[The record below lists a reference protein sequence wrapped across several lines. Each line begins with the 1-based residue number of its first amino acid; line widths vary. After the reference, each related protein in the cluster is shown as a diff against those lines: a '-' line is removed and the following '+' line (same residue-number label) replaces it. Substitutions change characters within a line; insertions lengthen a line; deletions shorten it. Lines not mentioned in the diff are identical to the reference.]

1 MSINELFGKELKVIN
16 TGLSSFA
23 ENLKHSGVPTVQ
35 MDWKPPVNVDPK
47 YFNIIE
53 SKSEE
58 IANANR
64 KATDIILKGMPVL
77 TGLDIAL
84 NVIPGMKKNL
94 ILHSG
99 PPITWDR
106 MCGPTKGAIMGA
118 LIYEG
123 FAKDIAEA
131 EKIASSGEI
140 EYAPCHEHSAV
151 GPMAG
156 IISPSMPV
164 FIIKNETFGNYAYCT
179 LNEGLGKVLRY
190 GAFRE
195 DVITRLKWME
205 KILYP
210 TLKKA
215 VDKTGSINLKNMIA
229 QALHMGDEVHNRNRA
244 GTSLFFR
251 TIAPAI
257 MRTTDNFEDAA
268 RKLFLA
274 VPSPSDC
281 LPIGLDPAP

>member
-1 MSINELFGKELKVIN
+1 MSKSELFGKEIKVIN

-23 ENLKHSGVPTVQ
+23 ENLKNAGVDTVHV
-35 MDWKPPVNVDPK
+35 DWKPPLQ
-47 YFNIIE
+47 IIAE
-53 SKSEE
+53 NSKLLEAKKDLISA
-58 IANANR
+58 ANK
-64 KATDIILKGMPVL
+64 KATDIILSGIPVL
-77 TGLDIAL
+77 VGLDIAL

-106 MCGPTKGAIMGA
+106 MCGPTRGAIMGA

-123 FAKDIAEA
+123 IAKDVTDA

-140 EYAPCHEHSAV
+140 EYAPCHEHSSV

-164 FIIKNETFGNYAYCT
+164 FIIKNETYGNCAYCT

-190 GAFRE
+190 GAFSN

-205 KILYP
+205 KVMYPIL
-210 TLKKA
+210 K
-215 VDKTGSINLKNMIA
+215 
-229 QALHMGDEVHNRNRA
+229 
-244 GTSLFFR
+244 FR
-251 TIAPAI
+251 ISH
-257 MRTTDNFEDAA
+257 
-268 RKLFLA
+268 FL
-274 VPSPSDC
+274 
-281 LPIGLDPAP
+281 

>member
-1 MSINELFGKELKVIN
+1 MSINDLFGKELKVIN

-23 ENLKHSGVPTVQ
+23 ENLKHVGVQTVQ
-35 MDWKPPVNVDPK
+35 TDWKPPVNVNPE
-47 YFNIIE
+47 FFSIIE
-53 SKSEE
+53 SKTAE
-58 IANANR
+58 IEKAN
-64 KATDIILKGMPVL
+64 KQATDIILKGMPVL
-77 TGLDIAL
+77 VGLDIAI
-84 NVIPGMKKNL
+84 NVVPGMKKNM

-123 FAKDIAEA
+123 IAKDINEA
-131 EKIASSGEI
+131 EKIASSEQI

-190 GAFRE
+190 GAFGE
-195 DVITRLKWME
+195 EVI
-205 KILYP
+205 
-210 TLKKA
+210 
-215 VDKTGSINLKNMIA
+215 KN
-229 QALHMGDEVHNRNRA
+229 
-244 GTSLFFR
+244 
-251 TIAPAI
+251 
-257 MRTTDNFEDAA
+257 
-268 RKLFLA
+268 
-274 VPSPSDC
+274 
-281 LPIGLDPAP
+281 